1 MWVFGKFSENP
12 HYFLGGGRDFTIYF
26 FYLCSL
32 MVPTLIVG
40 KGECMKK
47 LLFVIFLGLLSTVVS
62 AQEITDTLTVFFRKG
77 SAVVDRSF
85 MNNGERAE
93 AFFERVSGLQNV
105 AKVSDVSLEILG
117 EASPEGPM
125 KLNEM
130 LSDRRMHNTRNYLKR
145 HIELPSVNMHVGTS
159 EEDWNI
165 VIEEV
170 ERNPQVPNQQ
180 QVLEIIRKH
189 IGEQTY
195 QDNISP
201 ELRAIDGGVA
211 FEYINKNIFPRLRAC
226 RVTIV
231 YDLSVSVEEVLVE
244 EEDLIEILEDEFVPV
259 AKDTLSIAQ
268 MPYPAPDKFLK
279 IKANG
284 LGWGI
289 GQMNVAAEFAFAEHF
304 SVAVPF
310 YYSGGFDYFKSTIKF
325 RGIVVQPEFRYYFK
339 PENEGFYAGAHM
351 GVGWYNFALN
361 GDYRIQDHNGNR
373 PAWGG
378 GLGFGYVM
386 QFKKAPAW
394 GLEFALGAGVY
405 DAKYDT
411 FYNEDNG
418 PIAEQGVRKVFVGV
432 DNAAVS
438 VTYKFDFKKGGRK

>member
-1 MWVFGKFSENP
+1 M
-12 HYFLGGGRDFTIYF
+12 R
-26 FYLCSL
+26 
-32 MVPTLIVG
+32 
-40 KGECMKK
+40 K
-47 LLFVIFLGLLSTVVS
+47 LLFVILLGLLSTAMS

-77 SAVVDRSF
+77 NAVVDKTF
-85 MNNGERAE
+85 MANGERAAE
-93 AFFERVSGLQNV
+93 FFARVNNLQNV
-105 AKVSDVSLEILG
+105 AKVSTVTFEILG
-117 EASPEGPM
+117 EASPEGPV
-125 KLNEM
+125 KLNES
-130 LSDRRMHNTRNYLKR
+130 LSNRRMHNTRNYLKR
-145 HIELPSVNMHVGTS
+145 HITLPSVEMHAGTTD
-159 EEDWNI
+159 EDWNI
-165 VIEEV
+165 VIEEI
-170 ERNPQVPNQQ
+170 ERDPAVPNKQ
-180 QVLEIIRKH
+180 QVLDIIRRH
-189 IGEQTY
+189 LGEESE

-201 ELRAIDGGVA
+201 EIRAIDGGVA
-211 FEYINKNIFPRLRAC
+211 YEYINQNIFPRLRAC
-226 RVTIV
+226 RVTVV
-231 YDLSVSVEEVLVE
+231 YDLGVTLAELQE
-244 EEDLIEILEDEFVPV
+244 EEEEIFEILEEEFIPMT
-259 AKDTLSIAQ
+259 KDTLSIAQ
-268 MPYPAPDKFLK
+268 MPYPTPDKFMK
-279 IKANG
+279 IKTNG
-284 LGWGI
+284 LAWGI
-289 GQMNVAAEFAFAEHF
+289 GQMNIAAEFAFAEHF

-361 GDYRIQDHNGNR
+361 GDYRIQDHNGSR